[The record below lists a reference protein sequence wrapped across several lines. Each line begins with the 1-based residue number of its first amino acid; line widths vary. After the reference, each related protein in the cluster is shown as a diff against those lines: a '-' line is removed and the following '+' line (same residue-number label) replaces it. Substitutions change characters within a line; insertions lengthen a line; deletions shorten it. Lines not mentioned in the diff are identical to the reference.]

1 MACFIAA
8 IIGDGHL
15 RKHKLQIVL
24 DGFNKNLINN
34 FKILSQKLFGRD
46 FNVVHWMERGKE
58 RYRLTMDS
66 KAIYLLLNEVFEV
79 QSGKKSNIVGIPVQI
94 KNSSL
99 SVKCA
104 FVIGLIVTEGGRR
117 RRGFGMSTSSKK
129 LWFDLIEIFQ
139 DIGIKISKD
148 KWIYKKYNKE
158 YYGISFLKSRLVI
171 LIDGCKDEEIKNI
184 LLNCENFK
192 T

>member
-24 DGFNKNLINN
+24 VGFNKNLINN